1 METKSV
7 FATLSAVDCSK
18 HTEKKGN
25 LTYLSWAWAWSILL
39 QNYPSSSFEMHSDTL
54 HDDGCVTV
62 SCTVT
67 VEGIARTMWL
77 PVMDNRNNAIKN
89 PDARKISDS
98 KMRCLVK
105 AIALHGLGLYI
116 YAGEDIPEQSQQKA
130 GGSAMDTSVDAF
142 NALGEEEQQFLR
154 DIALEIIGYHKN
166 SNIDSAYD
174 EYKKLDNEEALA
186 MWHLLP
192 SQIRSALKKYDGQ
205 KKMLANSEIAG
216 G

>member
-25 LTYLSWAWAWSILL
+25 LTYLSWAWAWAILL
-39 QNYPSSSFEMHSDTL
+39 QNYPASSFEMHSDTL

-67 VEGIARTMWL
+67 VEGIARAMWL

-89 PDARKISDS
+89 PDARKISDA

-116 YAGEDIPEQSQQKA
+116 YAGEDIPEQSQQRSSCSDMGTSTDISA
-130 GGSAMDTSVDAF
+130 FESAHLQSMRDAAMDGMDALAAAF
-142 NALGEEEQQFLR
+142 N
-154 DIALEIIGYHKN
+154 
-166 SNIDSAYD
+166 
-174 EYKKLDNEEALA
+174 
-186 MWHLLP
+186 LLP
-192 SQIRSALKKYDGQ
+192 KSVLKTQFWAEHGSALKQ
-205 KKMLANSEIAG
+205 CANDAVVIAG
-216 G
+216 EAQ

>member
-7 FATLSAVDCSK
+7 FATLSAVDCSN

-116 YAGEDIPEQSQQKA
+116 YAGEDIPEQSQQRA
-130 GGSAMDTSVDAF
+130 GGSDMDTGTDISAFESAHLQDMRDAAMAGMD
-142 NALGEEEQQFLR
+142 ALTTAFT
-154 DIALEIIGYHKN
+154 
-166 SNIDSAYD
+166 
-174 EYKKLDNEEALA
+174 
-186 MWHLLP
+186 LLP
-192 SQIRSALKKYDGQ
+192 KSAEKNLFWVRHGEKLKSAAEK
-205 KKMLANSEIAG
+205 AG
-216 G
+216 A